1 MFICVV
7 LVVLCGLSYF
17 LLRDFLWFF
26 VYRCFMIWAIL
37 LVIGAILLVV
47 GLVAFLNFRSL
58 DMQKKKLDES
68 QCWGLGMGFGFG
80 IAMPFGVVYG
90 ILLENMALGFGMAPA
105 LGAGLGA
112 GISAWLMKRFG
123 VKKELSSAEKK
134 LFRLGA
140 AAGIMVLLAFSVV
153 LLALVFE

>member
-1 MFICVV
+1 
-7 LVVLCGLSYF
+7 
-17 LLRDFLWFF
+17 
-26 VYRCFMIWAIL
+26 MIWAIL

-47 GLVAFLNFRSL
+47 GLVAFLNFRRL
-58 DMQKKKLDES
+58 ELQNQVLDES
-68 QCWGLGMGFGFG
+68 QCWGLGMGLGFG
-80 IAMPFGVVYG
+80 VAMPFGVVYG

-123 VKKELSSAEKK
+123 VKKELSDVEKK

>member
-1 MFICVV
+1 
-7 LVVLCGLSYF
+7 
-17 LLRDFLWFF
+17 
-26 VYRCFMIWAIL
+26 MIWAIL

-47 GLVAFLNFRSL
+47 GLVAFLNFRRL
-58 DMQKKKLDES
+58 ELQNQVLDES
-68 QCWGLGMGFGFG
+68 QCWGLGMGLGFG
-80 IAMPFGVVYG
+80 VAMPFGVVYG

-123 VKKELSSAEKK
+123 VKKELSDVEKK
-134 LFRLGA
+134 LFRLGS

-153 LLALVFE
+153 LIALVFE